1 MSDTFKITHGIQAMT
16 FVDPRSEKLF
26 NKVVARVEERET
38 QLIQIR
44 WITRQIVYIGGGQDL
59 PRDKILKYISLLI
72 KILLIYI
79 KNVSFFF
86 LDGF

>member
-1 MSDTFKITHGIQAMT
+1 MSDTFKITHGIQART

-26 NKVVARVEERET
+26 NKVVARVEEREM

-59 PRDKILKYISLLI
+59 PRDKNLKYILLLI

-86 LDGF
+86 